1 MNIDFFNQL
10 IKPVGILLPIVIG
23 FFTIYSSIYGY
34 VISDSFKKNLFS
46 SPTEIGLYKIFKGF
60 INLISSLLLSSGIF
74 AYALI
79 TTDTAFTDFVS
90 DINNL
95 TKEGKAYL
103 TYFIIYFIVFI
114 FSIAKLP
121 DIYRTLIPSNSRS
134 KHSNF
139 YVLSQELSLNDIP
152 CNTKV
157 FLVSMI
163 NKDSVLLTYYLNK
176 EFVRLI
182 YSLNE
187 IQKIKIFYHKQLSF
201 FQKIKEFNES
211 ITKET
216 YYFAFL
222 PTIFIMLPSIIMSF
236 ISKSMTNIYFGAT
249 IAAISELI
257 ILSPSLIKY
266 IKIAYKKIYLT
277 IKNQN
282 KPKK

>member
-1 MNIDFFNQL
+1 M
-10 IKPVGILLPIVIG
+10 GILLPIVIG

-34 VISDSFKKNLFS
+34 VISDSFKKPFS

-163 NKDSVLLTYYLNK
+163 NKDTVLLTYYLNK

-201 FQKIKEFNES
+201 FQKSKNLTNLSPKKLIILPFANN
-211 ITKET
+211 IYNATF
-216 YYFAFL
+216 YNNVVYF
-222 PTIFIMLPSIIMSF
+222 
-236 ISKSMTNIYFGAT
+236 KSMTNIYFGAT

-266 IKIAYKKIYLT
+266 IKIAYKKYT
-277 IKNQN
+277 
-282 KPKK
+282 

>member
-1 MNIDFFNQL
+1 M
-10 IKPVGILLPIVIG
+10 GILLPIVIG

-34 VISDSFKKNLFS
+34 VISDSFKNLFPLPLKS
-46 SPTEIGLYKIFKGF
+46 DIYKIFKGF

-139 YVLSQELSLNDIP
+139 YVLSQE
-152 CNTKV
+152 
-157 FLVSMI
+157 
-163 NKDSVLLTYYLNK
+163 
-176 EFVRLI
+176 
-182 YSLNE
+182 
-187 IQKIKIFYHKQLSF
+187 SF
-201 FQKIKEFNES
+201 K
-211 ITKET
+211 
-216 YYFAFL
+216 
-222 PTIFIMLPSIIMSF
+222 
-236 ISKSMTNIYFGAT
+236 
-249 IAAISELI
+249 
-257 ILSPSLIKY
+257 
-266 IKIAYKKIYLT
+266 
-277 IKNQN
+277 
-282 KPKK
+282 

>member
-103 TYFIIYFIVFI
+103 TYFIIYFIV
-114 FSIAKLP
+114 LN
-121 DIYRTLIPSNSRS
+121 NS
-134 KHSNF
+134 
-139 YVLSQELSLNDIP
+139 
-152 CNTKV
+152 
-157 FLVSMI
+157 
-163 NKDSVLLTYYLNK
+163 
-176 EFVRLI
+176 
-182 YSLNE
+182 
-187 IQKIKIFYHKQLSF
+187 
-201 FQKIKEFNES
+201 
-211 ITKET
+211 
-216 YYFAFL
+216 
-222 PTIFIMLPSIIMSF
+222 
-236 ISKSMTNIYFGAT
+236 
-249 IAAISELI
+249 
-257 ILSPSLIKY
+257 
-266 IKIAYKKIYLT
+266 
-277 IKNQN
+277 
-282 KPKK
+282 